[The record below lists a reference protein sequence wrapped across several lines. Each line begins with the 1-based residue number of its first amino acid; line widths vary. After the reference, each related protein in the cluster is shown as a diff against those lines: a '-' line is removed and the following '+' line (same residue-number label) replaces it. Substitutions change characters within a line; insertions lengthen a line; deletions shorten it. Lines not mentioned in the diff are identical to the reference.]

1 MIGSIAMS
9 FSSVSVVLSS
19 LTINFFKPIKMEN
32 KGLCNINGA
41 CALENKIEKEEEE
54 EKMEKT
60 VISVEGM
67 MCKMCKAHVEKAC
80 MGVSGTV
87 SAMANLEEKNVVVE
101 GSANRDA
108 LVAAIKEAG
117 YEAK

>member
-41 CALENKIEKEEEE
+41 CALENIEEKKEEEE
-54 EKMEKT
+54 MAKT
-60 VISVEGM
+60 VITVEGM

-80 MGVSGTV
+80 MGVEGTA
-87 SAMANLEEKNVVVE
+87 SAEANLEEKNVVVE